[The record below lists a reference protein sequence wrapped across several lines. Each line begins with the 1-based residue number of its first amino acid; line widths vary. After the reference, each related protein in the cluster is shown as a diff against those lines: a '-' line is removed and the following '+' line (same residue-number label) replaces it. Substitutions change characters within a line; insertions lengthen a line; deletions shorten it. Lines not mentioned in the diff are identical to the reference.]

1 MKWLVT
7 GGAGYVGSHVV
18 ESLLEN
24 GDKVVIVDSLVNGSK
39 SRIPKQAKFYKN
51 DIRDSSAL
59 EKVIAHEKIEGIMHL
74 AALKSIPDSFQ
85 RIDLYTEVN
94 EIASVELIN
103 IAIRQN
109 VERFI
114 FSSTAAVY
122 DTNARSKIRENDKL
136 LPLSPYGKSKLGVE
150 IALESAISRAGLI
163 GTCLRFFNVVGAR
176 SEQHVEANGENL
188 IPVIIQNLQRGR
200 MPKLFGNDYP
210 TPDGSCI
217 RDYIDVRDVARA
229 HVLAGEVEELPL
241 HMNIGTG
248 GGHSVL
254 EIIEIMSQ
262 ILGVQITPEIEPRR
276 LGDAPKVIADV
287 KLAKS
292 MLNFETKFSIY
303 ESILSSIP
311 FSLRV
316 K

>member
-136 LPLSPYGKSKLGVE
+136 LPLSPY
-150 IALESAISRAGLI
+150 
-163 GTCLRFFNVVGAR
+163 
-176 SEQHVEANGENL
+176 
-188 IPVIIQNLQRGR
+188 
-200 MPKLFGNDYP
+200 
-210 TPDGSCI
+210 
-217 RDYIDVRDVARA
+217 
-229 HVLAGEVEELPL
+229 
-241 HMNIGTG
+241 
-248 GGHSVL
+248 
-254 EIIEIMSQ
+254 
-262 ILGVQITPEIEPRR
+262 
-276 LGDAPKVIADV
+276 
-287 KLAKS
+287 
-292 MLNFETKFSIY
+292 
-303 ESILSSIP
+303 
-311 FSLRV
+311 
-316 K
+316 